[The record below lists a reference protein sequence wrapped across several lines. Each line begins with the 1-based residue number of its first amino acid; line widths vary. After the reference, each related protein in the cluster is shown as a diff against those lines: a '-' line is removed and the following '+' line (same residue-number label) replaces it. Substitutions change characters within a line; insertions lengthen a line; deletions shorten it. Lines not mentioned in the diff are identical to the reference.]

1 MTGEPLAPTR
11 CSRENIIVPRRSYRS
26 YRGRACVTCD
36 LRYRAD
42 ITYVYTTV
50 ASAQVHD
57 RRGAARCGDRPAG
70 ILPAR
75 FWARSGARGDCKSR
89 ALAGPRG
96 RLEHIPRVTARVTA
110 APRVPTYLRQPFLPF
125 LSLSSI
131 ARPRL
136 VHSRPLRDSLARSFR
151 PLPPPA
157 CYTPPYNVPVRDAEK
172 RIVLLKKR

>member
-1 MTGEPLAPTR
+1 MTGELLAPTR
-11 CSRENIIVPRRSYRS
+11 GSRENIIVPRRSYR
-26 YRGRACVTCD
+26 RKACVTIRD
-36 LRYRAD
+36 TAD
-42 ITYVYTTV
+42 IGTSV

-57 RRGAARCGDRPAG
+57 RPPG

-75 FWARSGARGDCKSR
+75 FWARSGTRGDCKSC

-96 RLEHIPRVTARVTA
+96 RLGYIPRVTARVTA

-131 ARPRL
+131 AGPRL
-136 VHSRPLRDSLARSFR
+136 VHSRPLRDSLARS
-151 PLPPPA
+151 PLPPPVY
-157 CYTPPYNVPVRDAEK
+157 YTPPCNVPVRDAEK